1 MHHSGWLPRAAGG
14 AVLLPLAA
22 LIACG
27 GAPRAALAKAGAQT
41 GKSGTITLN
50 PTAATV
56 APGASIA
63 FTATVSGASNTA
75 LDWTASGG
83 TITGSGTVAEYTAGT
98 TAGSYAVTA
107 ALAGSGSA
115 AAVSA
120 KAVITIPSAAVKV
133 TVAPANATLQSGQTQ
148 QFTAAVGGASGTGV
162 TWAASGGTIS
172 ASGLFTAGAA
182 AGSYTVTATS
192 TADTGAQGTAAV
204 TVQAAGAGP
213 GGGSGSGAGAGALF
227 TSPTA
232 AWLYNPPTGSGINIS
247 STTSQLGFSLNT
259 GAGGFNYPV
268 QYTDGTH
275 GCTTFTDTAS
285 FSYSDKICVPNPAH
299 GYYPTTGGWG
309 ADDGHLIVVDTATR
323 MYYDFW
329 KLYTDGNGHPKST
342 NVGKIVSG
350 NLNTSNGTPGTTAAN
365 ITGLAGDILPGELD
379 CADCMHHALNVIVP
393 AAMDSHQLG
402 HQGPVT
408 IGDGQASGG
417 IFREGAKIRFDPS
430 INVNALNVSTAVKAI
445 MTALQKYGGLITDQT
460 GANAICIYSALPN
473 APDMTGQDQ
482 ILQHLLI
489 YY

>member
-1 MHHSGWLPRAAGG
+1 MHPFRWLPRAASG
-14 AVLLPLAA
+14 AVVLSIFWLA
-22 LIACG
+22 ACG
-27 GAPRAALAKAGAQT
+27 GAPHAALAASGAQAD
-41 GKSGTITLN
+41 KSAKITLN
-50 PTAATV
+50 PATATV
-56 APGASIA
+56 APGASVS
-63 FTATVSGASNTA
+63 FTATVSGGSNTA
-75 LDWTASGG
+75 LDWRASGG
-83 TITGSGTVAEYTAGT
+83 TITGSGTVADYTAGM

-107 ALAGSGSA
+107 TLAGSGS

-120 KAVITIPSAAVKV
+120 KAVITVQSAAVKV
-133 TVAPANATLQSGQTQ
+133 SVSPASATVQSGQTQ
-148 QFTAAVGGASGTGV
+148 QFTAAVSGGANSAVAWTATGG
-162 TWAASGGTIS
+162 SIS
-172 ASGLFTAGAA
+172 ASGLFTAGSR

-192 TADTGAQGTAAV
+192 TADSSAQGTAAV
-204 TVQAAGAGP
+204 TVRAAGSS

-232 AWLYNPPTGSGINIS
+232 AWLYNPPTGSGIDIS
-247 STTSQLGFSLNT
+247 STTSKLGFSLNV
-259 GAGGFNYPV
+259 GSGGFNYPV

-285 FSYSDKICVPNPAH
+285 FSYSDKICVPNPAN

-350 NLNTSNGTPGTTAAN
+350 NLDTSNGTPGTTAAN

-379 CADCMHHALNVIVP
+379 CADCIHHALNVIVP
-393 AAMDSHQLG
+393 AAMDSNQLG

-430 INVNALNVSTAVKAI
+430 INVNSLNVSTAVKAI

-473 APDMTGQDQ
+473 APDMNGQDQ
-482 ILQHLLI
+482 INEHLLI